1 MVTSNEEIVMKFAVY
16 QIQLT
21 SAQRK
26 TVNESGDFDSV
37 PAFAAKTKMSMD
49 FSGNKIGGLASDAF
63 DAGYYTH
70 VANIT
75 AEDYNDCFEVGNIGP
90 DENIERL
97 GRMSSLSVGD
107 VIVAEDGTVA
117 VIAPIGFVAFSHNP
131 KIAA

>member
-1 MVTSNEEIVMKFAVY
+1 MKFSIY

-70 VANIT
+70 VAQIE
-75 AEDYNDCFEVGNIGP
+75 AEDYNQCFEIGNIGP
-90 DENIERL
+90 EQNITRL

-107 VIVAEDGTVA
+107 VIVGEDGTVA
-117 VIAPIGFVAFSHNP
+117 VVAPMGFVAFSFNP
-131 KIAA
+131 KMAA